1 MVMMIKG
8 KSGLTQH
15 IKSDTTIQCGIKTTR
30 LQMAHDV
37 INCNRLCAGLTLIE
51 ILIAIIILTIGVI
64 SILSI
69 FPPSIKSASSSI
81 DDTVAAKIAESVS
94 DALNI
99 AMRSATPEDVVGKK
113 PSKAI
118 IVHDGLK
125 DDLNNKDGSYEF
137 ALPLPVDPPPGPDKP
152 RFFAHKANGNS
163 QIDVSNSRP
172 KPSDAFWLGNTEVMK
187 KIIDDVV
194 KGPDPS
200 DSYNQYGF
208 TFTIKRM
215 DDDRPTGEAPNPLF
229 QFAIAV
235 YRNQNKE
242 YKEDSKPIHVFIVMI
257 GGK

>member
-99 AMRSATPEDVVGKK
+99 AMRSATPETKDKA
-113 PSKAI
+113 SKAV
-118 IVHDGLK
+118 IVHDGLT
-125 DDLNNKDGSYEF
+125 NGSYEF

-152 RFFAHKANGNS
+152 RFFAHPAGNPT
-163 QIDVSNSRP
+163 DVSNSSP
-172 KPSDAFWLGNTEVMK
+172 KPSDAFWLGNTEFMK
-187 KIIDDVV
+187 KVIDDVV

-200 DSYNQYGF
+200 DSYGQYGF

-215 DDDRPTGEAPNPLF
+215 DDDRPTGEASNPLF